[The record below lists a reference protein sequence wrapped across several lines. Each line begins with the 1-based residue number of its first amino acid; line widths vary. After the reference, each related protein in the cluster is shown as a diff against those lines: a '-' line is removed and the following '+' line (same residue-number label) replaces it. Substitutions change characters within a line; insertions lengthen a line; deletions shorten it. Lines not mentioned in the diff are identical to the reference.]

1 MIVENFNIYNK
12 NIFLK
17 LNLST
22 VDDYRTITKYLS
34 ENQIRYHT
42 YQLPEDRNLSVIIR
56 NLLISITEA
65 KIYEALTELKYEV
78 TSVTYLQT

>member
-65 KIYEALTELKYEV
+65 EIYEALTELKYEV